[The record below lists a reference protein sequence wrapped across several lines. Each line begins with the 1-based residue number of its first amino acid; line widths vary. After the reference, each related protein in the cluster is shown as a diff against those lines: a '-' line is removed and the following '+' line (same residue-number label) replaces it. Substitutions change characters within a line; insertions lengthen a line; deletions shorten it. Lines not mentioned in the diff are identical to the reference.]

1 MKALRKKAWFIRLTH
16 WEYWPFNVLYIP
28 VFIYW
33 AWLMIKARSAFFFNA
48 ANPSIRNGG
57 FLLES
62 KKDIYDLMPSSL
74 YPATLFF
81 RPGVSVSKVL
91 QQMDW
96 RGMRFPV
103 IAKPD
108 IGMRGM
114 LVQKVDSAT
123 ELENYVRFSKVDFL
137 IQEFVAFE
145 NEVGIFYYRYPGQQK
160 GNISGIVG
168 KEFLT
173 LTGDGISTVQ
183 ELMMQNERF
192 VLQIPAIKETAPTIL
207 SHVLKKDEQHL
218 LVPYGNHARG
228 SKFLD
233 FSNLIDEELINRI
246 DAICQQVPGFYYGR
260 LDIRYQS
267 WEKLKQGKNFSIV
280 ELNGAGSEPTHI
292 YDPKHSV
299 FFAWKEIIRHLDI
312 LFRISRINHH
322 QYGAPY
328 LDFTA
333 GVKMLKENTDY
344 VKTINVNIKQRA

>member
-1 MKALRKKAWFIRLTH
+1 
-16 WEYWPFNVLYIP
+16 
-28 VFIYW
+28 
-33 AWLMIKARSAFFFNA
+33 MIKARSAFFFNA

-62 KKDIYDLMPSSL
+62 KKDIYDLIPSSL

-81 RPGVSVSKVL
+81 RPGVCVSKVL
-91 QQMDW
+91 QQMEW
-96 RGMRFPV
+96 RGMQFPV

-114 LVQKVDSAT
+114 LVQKIKSPA
-123 ELENYVRFSKVDFL
+123 ELEHYVRFSKVDFL
-137 IQEFVAFE
+137 VQAFVAYE
-145 NEVGIFYYRYPGQQK
+145 KEVGIFYYRYPGEQK
-160 GNISGIVG
+160 GKISGIVG

-173 LTGDGISTVQ
+173 LTGNGTSTVK

-192 VLQIPAIKETAPTIL
+192 ILQIPAIKETNPSIL
-207 SHVLKKDEQHL
+207 SKVLDKGEELL

-233 FSNLIDEELINRI
+233 FSHLVDDELVNQI

-267 WEKLKQGKNFSIV
+267 WKELKRGKNFSIV

-292 YDPKHSV
+292 YDPSHSV

-312 LFRISRINHH
+312 LYRISIINHR
-322 QYGAPY
+322 QYGIPY
-328 LDFTA
+328 MDFSQ
-333 GVKMLKENTDY
+333 GMKMLKENTAY
-344 VKTINVNIKQRA
+344 VKTINIHIKQRA